1 MDLHLNKLES
11 SSPKDAFPGQVEIGT
26 GVLEKKVLKFF
37 LYFHYFVII
46 ILCKECGPSFEQKLN
61 SLYKLKIL
69 SAKFG

>member
-11 SSPKDAFPGQVEIGT
+11 PSPKDAFPGQVEIGT
-26 GVLEKKVLKFF
+26 GVLEKKVLKIF

-46 ILCKECGPSFEQKLN
+46 TLCKERGPSFEQKLN